1 MKILKLLLLFVLIG
15 VLATAG
21 LFFYV
26 SQQLSAPTIEGQMK
40 LTIDVGETPRQVADN
55 LEELQII
62 RNADVFYYWMRYFDN
77 PADIKAGEYL
87 IERPMETKEVLD
99 LLKKGTVKDDSIRLT
114 IPEGL
119 KVDEIIGILVENNL
133 GSSETYQKLCKEN
146 FGDYDFLPEAI
157 SSEAEY
163 LLEGYLFPDTY
174 DFFIDASEEDVL
186 NKLLMRFH
194 EIYSEEFQARAAELG
209 YSDYQIVTMASIV
222 EKEAKLDSERATI
235 AGVFYNRLEM
245 GMALQSCATIQFL
258 FEEPKERLFNSDLEI
273 KSPYNTY
280 QSVGLP
286 PGPIA
291 SPGRKSLEAAL
302 WPEKHKYLYFVAND
316 DGSHDFNV
324 TFSEHVEDK
333 NDE

>member
-1 MKILKLLLLFVLIG
+1 MKILKLLLLFILIG
-15 VLATAG
+15 VLAVAG

-26 SQQLSAPTIEGQMK
+26 SQQLSAPTMEGLVS
-40 LTIDVGETPRQVADN
+40 LTVDAGETPRQVAEN
-55 LEELQII
+55 LEELQVI
-62 RNADVFYYWMRYFDN
+62 RNADIFYYWMRYFEN
-77 PADIKAGEYL
+77 PADIKAGEYQ
-87 IERPMETKEVLD
+87 INRPMEKEEIFD
-99 LLKKGTVKDDSIRLT
+99 LLKRGKVKEDSIRVT

-119 KVDEIIGILVENNL
+119 KVDEIIEILVEKGL
-133 GSSETYQKLCKEN
+133 GSTEVYRELCMEN
-146 FGDYDFLPEAI
+146 FGDYDFLPEKVSPGAV
-157 SSEAEY
+157 Y

-174 DFFIDASEEDVL
+174 DFFTDATEEDVL
-186 NKLLMRFH
+186 NKLLMRFK
-194 EIYSEEFQARAAELG
+194 EIYSEDFQARAIELG

-235 AGVFYNRLEM
+235 AGVFYNRLAM

-273 KSPYNTY
+273 ESPYNTY
-280 QSVGLP
+280 QIVGLP

-291 SPGRKSLEAAL
+291 SPGRKSIEAAL
-302 WPEKHKYLYFVAND
+302 WPEKHNYLYFVAND
-316 DGSHDFNV
+316 DGSHDFNK